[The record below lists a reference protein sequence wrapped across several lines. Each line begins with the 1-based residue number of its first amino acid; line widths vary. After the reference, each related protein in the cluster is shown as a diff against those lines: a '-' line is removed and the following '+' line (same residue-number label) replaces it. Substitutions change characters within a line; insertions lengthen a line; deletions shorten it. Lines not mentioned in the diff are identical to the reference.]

1 MGWSTRGNQVYHITQ
16 IVGHDENGGLTTTNS
31 RIDQLLTLES
41 ANMTSNWSSIFQSH
55 SKPHFKKKNSPFIN
69 DTNLTWKKA
78 LSWDNSPVS
87 HVTLRSSR
95 AVHGT
100 DHRRRGDDGTC
111 PKRRKLPETM
121 GFYHVFTMKIMG
133 VPVKCLKCPE
143 KKKKDGIIG
152 NPMNYP
158 GTFECRWWIWSFT
171 NLTVPFRD
179 SKPLQFPPF
188 QRNVATWG
196 PYSSRLWG

>member
-1 MGWSTRGNQVYHITQ
+1 MGWSLSWPPFKRLVFMGWSTRGNQVYHITQ

-55 SKPHFKKKNSPFIN
+55 SKPHLKKKNSPFIN

-143 KKKKDGIIG
+143 KK
-152 NPMNYP
+152 
-158 GTFECRWWIWSFT
+158 RWYH
-171 NLTVPFRD
+171 R
-179 SKPLQFPPF
+179 
-188 QRNVATWG
+188 
-196 PYSSRLWG
+196 